1 MIQQL
6 GIVKHS
12 SILDHA
18 VVLRGRHLDRPK
30 AWQPTS
36 MNSSDLDWSALG

>member
-1 MIQQL
+1 MTQQL

-30 AWQPTS
+30 SVVANQYEQF
-36 MNSSDLDWSALG
+36 